1 MTIPRLNAVMK
12 QWEVVPPKVSLLAGI
27 AGWDSSKAGAKRSG
41 NDGSGKTNEEKVSEL
56 LSIFPVLGA

>member
-1 MTIPRLNAVMK
+1 MK